1 MMRTRMLN
9 ERMLAKFVEMGDFG
23 VFWKNAAIPLRYKMQ
38 LLILILESVFY
49 LYISRCLS
57 RRLSILVFLWHCLF
71 YYTNISKHIS
81 VT

>member
-1 MMRTRMLN
+1 MKRMLV
-9 ERMLAKFVEMGDFG
+9 KFVEMGDFG

-71 YYTNISKHIS
+71 YSTNISQHIS

>member
-1 MMRTRMLN
+1 MN
-9 ERMLAKFVEMGDFG
+9 RMLAKFVEMGDFG
-23 VFWKNAAIPLRYKMQ
+23 VFWKNAAILLRYKMQ

-71 YYTNISKHIS
+71 HYTNISKHIS